1 MAQFF
6 STHKKLCII
15 VGAILAASLLSL
27 YLYAAFLPGVW
38 HRDAFLY
45 QQKDGSFIGSD
56 LYAEYKMSI
65 DAKESGAEIDFS
77 VNDITKNYKVD
88 YNLNDM
94 SAQILENDT
103 LVFEGTA
110 VSMGDSYI
118 LMDNNDEPLNM
129 VTVIVGGVTPKT
141 EELFPNYTRIFNL
154 AVDNKYDIR
163 GNMTMLFLIL
173 LFAAVLFVDIK
184 FPNFFWILEHRM
196 DVDGGEV
203 SDWYRFGQSVGRV
216 VLAIGIVVCIVLTF
230 TMR

>member
-1 MAQFF
+1 MAHFF

-15 VGAILAASLLSL
+15 AGVILAVLLLAL

-45 QQKDGSFIGSD
+45 LQKDGSFTGSD

-65 DAKESGAEIDFS
+65 DAKENGAEIDFS
-77 VNDITKNYKVD
+77 VNDITKNYKID

-94 SAQILENDT
+94 SAQISENDT
-103 LVFEGTA
+103 VVFEGTA

-118 LMDNNDEPLNM
+118 LMDNNNEHLNM

-154 AVDNKYDIR
+154 AVDNKYDVR
-163 GNMTMLFLIL
+163 GNLMMLFLIL

-196 DVDGGEV
+196 DVDGGEP
-203 SDWYRFGQSVGRV
+203 SDWYRFGQGVSRV
-216 VLAIGIVVCIVLTF
+216 ILTVGIVICIILTF